1 MRATWIARQ
10 PARADELV
18 NLGARVELLVAS
30 GLERDLATLLAWR
43 GITTASEAAAFLAPG
58 VEDLHDPLL
67 LLGMQEAL
75 DLLVAAHE
83 RGHRVAVVGDYDV
96 DGLTATALL
105 LGVFRALGIET
116 HGILPNRHASGY
128 GLQPQH
134 VRLADE
140 LGCRLLVTV
149 DCGIQA
155 HEAIAEATSRGLPVI
170 VTDHHLPGNRPGD
183 GPLGAAAVINPRQAG
198 CRYPFRDLAG
208 VGLALKV
215 ATALLTRFGREI
227 PWAALFR
234 ISCLGTIADAA
245 PLVGENRVLASRGL
259 AALART
265 PSVGLRALL
274 DEAEVG
280 TPVSAHDVGFRIGP
294 RLNSAGRLGAAD
306 PALELLLTRD
316 PKRARELAAQLGR
329 WNSERRTLEA
339 RVLADCEARYAGRP
353 LSAVVVGWSPAW
365 HRGVV
370 GIAAGRLARRFHRPA
385 LLFAVEDG
393 LAIGSGRSVP
403 GIDLHGFLR
412 PWEPRL
418 ERFGGH
424 SQAVGL
430 TAREPALAGLA
441 QEWEAAAATWPPET
455 LATQVEYDQ
464 ELAISDVTS
473 SLLDRL
479 ARLEPFGVGNPEPIF
494 HIGPCRLSGPPRA
507 FGAGHL
513 GFCARATDGSTV
525 EVVAWQGAQLA
536 ATSGGMFDG
545 EFEMLAAVELDRFRN
560 RPRLRLVDSRPVAA
574 QTN

>member
-1 MRATWIARQ
+1 
-10 PARADELV
+10 
-18 NLGARVELLVAS
+18 
-30 GLERDLATLLAWR
+30 
-43 GITTASEAAAFLAPG
+43 
-58 VEDLHDPLL
+58 
-67 LLGMQEAL
+67 
-75 DLLVAAHE
+75 
-83 RGHRVAVVGDYDV
+83 
-96 DGLTATALL
+96 
-105 LGVFRALGIET
+105 
-116 HGILPNRHASGY
+116 
-128 GLQPQH
+128 
-134 VRLADE
+134 
-140 LGCRLLVTV
+140 
-149 DCGIQA
+149 
-155 HEAIAEATSRGLPVI
+155 
-170 VTDHHLPGNRPGD
+170 
-183 GPLGAAAVINPRQAG
+183 
-198 CRYPFRDLAG
+198 
-208 VGLALKV
+208 
-215 ATALLTRFGREI
+215 
-227 PWAALFR
+227 
-234 ISCLGTIADAA
+234 
-245 PLVGENRVLASRGL
+245 
-259 AALART
+259 
-265 PSVGLRALL
+265 
-274 DEAEVG
+274 
-280 TPVSAHDVGFRIGP
+280 
-294 RLNSAGRLGAAD
+294 
-306 PALELLLTRD
+306 
-316 PKRARELAAQLGR
+316 
-329 WNSERRTLEA
+329 
-339 RVLADCEARYAGRP
+339 
-353 LSAVVVGWSPAW
+353 
-365 HRGVV
+365 VV

-430 TAREPALAGLA
+430 TARESALAGLA